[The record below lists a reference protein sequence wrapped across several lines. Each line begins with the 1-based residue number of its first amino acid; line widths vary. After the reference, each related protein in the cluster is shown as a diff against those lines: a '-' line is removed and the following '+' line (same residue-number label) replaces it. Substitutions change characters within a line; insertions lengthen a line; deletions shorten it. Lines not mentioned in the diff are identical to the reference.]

1 MAETAGQPHIVE
13 KLDQFLGLIPQHDHG
28 GVCGRLARTPKVE
41 AVVPGDRLGQT
52 KRGAKQRNGAGLG
65 VGAGVDHDIFAFGFR
80 QVRYHRGDL
89 LHQLAVTE
97 HVGVV
102 LRQGAQVRVYSP
114 TVDNPGMAPTGD
126 LVSLPS
132 LPIPLRPD
140 YRLASGINARIRA
153 DLAAFKPNV
162 LHVSAPDLGGH
173 RAISW
178 ARRNGVPVVASV
190 HTRVLHPDS
199 LPVFVRARDVL
210 LDVIAEW
217 GADLVAL
224 GSQGVTS
231 WQSVAEAGVLRAG
244 STASGVAAHSPCS
257 VLIARG

>member
-1 MAETAGQPHIVE
+1 MGKRLVFG
-13 KLDQFLGLIPQHDHG
+13 DDGSDH
-28 GVCGRLARTPKVE
+28 
-41 AVVPGDRLGQT
+41 
-52 KRGAKQRNGAGLG
+52 
-65 VGAGVDHDIFAFGFR
+65 
-80 QVRYHRGDL
+80 
-89 LHQLAVTE
+89 
-97 HVGVV
+97 
-102 LRQGAQVRVYSP
+102 
-114 TVDNPGMAPTGD
+114 
-126 LVSLPS
+126 
-132 LPIPLRPD
+132 
-140 YRLASGINARIRA
+140 A
-153 DLAAFKPNV
+153 DLAWRWIAAHSWPGWSVDVISALPPDGGTTTAPPPRVPPAEGFADSVAPQVVEGDPRVALLKASRDADLLVVGPRGRGLLKAMHLGSTSEWLIQAAPVPLVIARSDRPTARVVVAADGSVHSHAAAAAVAALPWSGQLEV
-162 LHVSAPDLGGH
+162 LVVTVGDQREGT
-173 RAISW
+173 AIADAAADILRES
-178 ARRNGVPVVASV
+178 VASV